1 MVAALARTATASFT
15 KARMTEGRIFGGE
28 QISADV
34 EVSCDVCVVGS
45 GAGGS
50 VLALELVSRGLS
62 VVMLEEGG
70 HHTRRE
76 FDLTEATAFPNLY
89 QDLGNR
95 TTDDLSISILQGRSV
110 GGGTTVNWCS
120 SFRTPKRILDHWR
133 EVHGVEGLSEEAL
146 TPHWEAIEK
155 RLHIAEWPEERMNR
169 NNRVLWDGLGKL
181 GYSRGLIRR
190 NVHNCANLGYC
201 GMGCPIDAKQSMLVT
216 MIPDAVEKGLTVY
229 ANTSARRLRIEG
241 RRVVAVEAEVVD
253 VANRPTGKK
262 VVVRSKVAALSGGAL
277 NSPALLLRSGLDGHG
292 RVGKRTFLHPV
303 VVMVAEF
310 EEPVEAFSGA
320 PQSVHSHHFI
330 DRGPGKIGYFLEVPP
345 IHPMLAATTFT
356 GFGTKLVDLLSRL
369 PYVNACIALTVD
381 GLLEGD
387 EGGTVGLRSGSDR
400 RLAFDYPLREANWEA
415 FRSACKEMA
424 KIQFAAGARQVM
436 SLHTEP
442 VFLRSI
448 KDISKL
454 DDAPWEKLKVRVV
467 TAHQMGGCAM
477 GRNPSRSVVDS
488 KLRYHDLDNLFL
500 VDGSIFPTGLGV
512 NPQQTIY
519 GIARWGAQH
528 VVAAV

>member
-1 MVAALARTATASFT
+1 MDLRRPGARPVTQAPRQGFTSRTFPPGMDAALAPTATGFFT
-15 KARMTEGRIFGGE
+15 KARMTEGRIFRGE

-50 VLALELVSRGLS
+50 VLAYELVSRGLR
-62 VVMLEEGG
+62 VVMIEEGG

-76 FDLTEATAFPNLY
+76 FDLKESTAYPNLY
-89 QDLGNR
+89 QELGNR

-133 EVHGVEGLSEEAL
+133 DVHGVEGLSEEAL
-146 TPHWEAIEK
+146 APHWEAIEK

-216 MIPDAVEKGLTVY
+216 LIPDAVEKGLTVY
-229 ANTSARRLRIEG
+229 ANTSARRLRMAG
-241 RRVVAVEAEVVD
+241 RRVAAVEAEVVD
-253 VANRPTGKK
+253 GANRPTGKR
-262 VVVRSKVAALSGGAL
+262 VVVRSKVTALSGGAL

-303 VVMVAEF
+303 VVMVADF

-330 DRGPGKIGYFLEVPP
+330 DRGPGKMGFFIEVPP
-345 IHPMLAATTFT
+345 IHPMLGAITVN
-356 GFGTKLVDLLSRL
+356 GFGIDYRHWISRL
-369 PYVNACIALTVD
+369 PHLNACIALTVD
-381 GLLEGD
+381 GLMPGE
-387 EGGTVGLRSGSDR
+387 EGGTVGLRAEGDG
-400 RLAFDYPLREANWEA
+400 RLKINYPLTDAHWEA
-415 FRSACKEMA
+415 FQTACKEMA
-424 KIQFAAGARQVM
+424 RIQFAAGAKTVISLHSPPQVM
-436 SLHTEP
+436 
-442 VFLRSI
+442 RSAAE
-448 KDISKL
+448 IS
-454 DDAPWEKLKVRVV
+454 
-467 TAHQMGGCAM
+467 
-477 GRNPSRSVVDS
+477 
-488 KLRYHDLDNLFL
+488 
-500 VDGSIFPTGLGV
+500 
-512 NPQQTIY
+512 
-519 GIARWGAQH
+519 
-528 VVAAV
+528 